1 MQNMVRV
8 LQRDQT
14 VSSTASDKVSANN
27 LQSSVATGST
37 VAVRR
42 EMQDIRWSGLA
53 ASLLQ

>member
-14 VSSTASDKVSANN
+14 VSSTASDSVSANN
-27 LQSSVATGST
+27 LQSSVATRST